1 MKGQNSGVRSQ
12 KSEWRGLLAC
22 GAAFLLIAGVV
33 TAFQQR
39 DFLNADEI
47 AQIREAQEPNER
59 LKLYADFAKARID
72 LVKNLLSKDK
82 PGRSG
87 MIHDAL
93 EDYSKILD
101 AIDNVADG
109 AAAKTD
115 IKPGMTIVAKTYQS
129 LLPELKKIE
138 ASHPK
143 DIDRYD
149 FALTQALETTADS
162 LDLANE
168 DLGKRGKD
176 VQARQEKAKKTMEA
190 EMSPAGGVKAAEEKK
205 KADDAKSDDPPKRKP
220 PTLMRPGETKKQ

>member
-1 MKGQNSGVRSQ
+1 MKY
-12 KSEWRGLLAC
+12 LLC
-22 GAAFLLIAGVV
+22 KLSPCLIGALLLIPVAP
-33 TAFQQR
+33 AFQQR

-59 LKLYADFAKARID
+59 LKLYADFAKARVY

-109 AAAKTD
+109 AASKAD

-138 ASHPK
+138 ASHP
-143 DIDRYD
+143 
-149 FALTQALETTADS
+149 
-162 LDLANE
+162 
-168 DLGKRGKD
+168 
-176 VQARQEKAKKTMEA
+176 
-190 EMSPAGGVKAAEEKK
+190 
-205 KADDAKSDDPPKRKP
+205 
-220 PTLMRPGETKKQ
+220 

>member
-1 MKGQNSGVRSQ
+1 MKTLGSLFLG
-12 KSEWRGLLAC
+12 GLLLAAPA
-22 GAAFLLIAGVV
+22 GAW
-33 TAFQQR
+33 QR

-47 AQIREAQEPNER
+47 DQIREAQEPNLR
-59 LKLYADFAKARID
+59 LKLYADFAKARVD

-101 AIDNVADG
+101 AIDTVADS
-109 AAAKTD
+109 AAAKKAE
-115 IKPGMTIVAKTYQS
+115 IKPGLTAVANTYKE
-129 LLPELKKIE
+129 LLPQLQKIQE
-138 ASHPK
+138 SNPK
-143 DIDRYD
+143 DLDRYQ
-149 FALTQALETTADS
+149 FALTQALETTSDS

-176 VQARQEKAKKTMEA
+176 VEAREQKQKKAMEA
-190 EMSPAGGVKAAEEKK
+190 DLSPPGGVKAAEEKQ

-220 PTLMRPGETKKQ
+220 PTLLRPGEKKQQDQQQ

>member
-1 MKGQNSGVRSQ
+1 MKTLGSLFLG
-12 KSEWRGLLAC
+12 GLLLAAPA
-22 GAAFLLIAGVV
+22 GAW
-33 TAFQQR
+33 QR

-47 AQIREAQEPNER
+47 DQIREAQEPNLR

-101 AIDNVADG
+101 AIDTVADS
-109 AAAKTD
+109 AASKKAE
-115 IKPGMTIVAKTYQS
+115 IKPGLTAVANTYKE
-129 LLPELKKIE
+129 LLPQLKKIQE
-138 ASHPK
+138 SNPK
-143 DIDRYD
+143 DLDRYQ
-149 FALTQALETTADS
+149 FALTQALETTSDS

-176 VQARQEKAKKTMEA
+176 VEAREQKQKKAMEA
-190 EMSPAGGVKAAEEKK
+190 DMAPPGGVKAAEDKQ

-220 PTLMRPGETKKQ
+220 PTLLRPGEKKQ